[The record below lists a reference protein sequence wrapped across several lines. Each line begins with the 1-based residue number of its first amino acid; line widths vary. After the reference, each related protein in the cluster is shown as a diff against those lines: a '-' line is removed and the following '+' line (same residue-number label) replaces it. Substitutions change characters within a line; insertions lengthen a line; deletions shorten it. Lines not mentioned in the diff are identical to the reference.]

1 MLLANNRL
9 TERLASAQGRRRRR
23 LVSELPVSALQS
35 PAKESVLRQQVTLV
49 VYGWHSVEPG
59 TLAWVF
65 PSLRAALKAVVAM
78 RNAVRWAIVTGKN
91 VVATT
96 ANAPAH
102 WLETLEELRAR
113 GAVLIEGR

>member
-1 MLLANNRL
+1 L
-9 TERLASAQGRRRRR
+9 TERLASAEGRRRRS
-23 LVSELPVSALQS
+23 LISEA
-35 PAKESVLRQQVTLV
+35 PAKAPTAPAEEKLLRQQVTLV
-49 VYGWHSVEPG
+49 VYGWHSVQPG

-78 RNAVRWAIVTGKN
+78 RNAVRWAIVAGKS